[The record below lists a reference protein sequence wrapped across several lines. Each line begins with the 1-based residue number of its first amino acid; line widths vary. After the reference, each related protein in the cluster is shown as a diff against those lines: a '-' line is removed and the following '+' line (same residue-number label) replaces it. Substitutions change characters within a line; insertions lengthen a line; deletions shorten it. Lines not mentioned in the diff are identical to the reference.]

1 MSAAMLLRQAR
12 RASRLSQRALAA
24 RAGARQPGIAAIES
38 GAHDTSVG
46 TLGSLL
52 AAAGY
57 RLAAIPTLSQTA
69 AETAEAVHES
79 LQEGNES
86 AAFRQLLQLN
96 DDLAREHGPLR
107 LVLSVAPPALV
118 GDRRFDA
125 FLAALVEHHL
135 AAEELPV
142 PSWTSEPERT
152 AKPVWFVVDLP
163 AYCADAYRTSPITF
177 VRHGVFVNADDLVSV

>member
-1 MSAAMLLRQAR
+1 ML
-12 RASRLSQRALAA
+12 
-24 RAGARQPGIAAIES
+24 E
-38 GAHDTSVG
+38 
-46 TLGSLL
+46 SLL

-57 RLAAIPTLSQTA
+57 RLAVIPTRSQTA
-69 AETAEAVHES
+69 AEIADAVHQA
-79 LQEGNES
+79 LQERNES
-86 AAFRQLLQLN
+86 AAFRLLLQLS

-107 LVLSVAPPALV
+107 VALTVAPPALV
-118 GDRRFDA
+118 GDRRYDA

-135 AAEELPV
+135 ASEELPV

-163 AYCADAYRTSPITF
+163 AYRADAYRTSPISF